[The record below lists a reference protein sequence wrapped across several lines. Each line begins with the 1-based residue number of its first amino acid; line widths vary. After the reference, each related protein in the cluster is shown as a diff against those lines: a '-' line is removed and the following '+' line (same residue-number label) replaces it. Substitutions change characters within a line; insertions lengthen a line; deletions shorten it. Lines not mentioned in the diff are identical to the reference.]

1 MALCL
6 TWNGH
11 PVERREMDGFFNA
24 TLLCKAGDSNK
35 PFYEYQ
41 RSARG
46 SEYIAALSED
56 LGGISTVAAI
66 RGGTAAGT
74 WIHPRLAIDVA
85 RWLSPKFAVWIDHWV
100 FETMFPQI
108 PMPKALP
115 SRLYH
120 NQKLILDETQLHHA
134 IVKWFREKYPG
145 TVIIPG
151 LGEFQDSE
159 EKRLDGYS
167 KGYTRG
173 QPDLMIPAKT
183 PSRVGIAL
191 ELKHPGK
198 ATAIMSDAQ
207 SDVLERL
214 KSQGWETLLTN
225 SYDDAC
231 VALAQHMAQCRTPCP
246 CCGRQYANA
255 TTLERHRKRKAHEA
269 ELEATAARVIVI
281 SDEEIKAEPVES
293 ASS

>member
-1 MALCL
+1 MALLCMS
-6 TWNGH
+6 WNNN
-11 PVERREMDGFFNA
+11 PVERREIDGFFNA

-41 RSARG
+41 RSTRG
-46 SEYIAALSED
+46 GEYIAALSED
-56 LGGISTVAAI
+56 LGGISVVAAI
-66 RGGTAAGT
+66 RGGTVPGT
-74 WIHPRLAIDVA
+74 WVHPRLAIDVA
-85 RWLSPKFAVWIDHWV
+85 RWLSPKFAVWIDRWV
-100 FETMFPQI
+100 FETMFPQM
-108 PMPKALP
+108 PMLKALP

-134 IVKWFREKYPG
+134 IVKWFRDKYPG
-145 TVIIPG
+145 AIIIPG

-183 PSRVGIAL
+183 PSHVGIAL

-198 ATAIMSDAQ
+198 ATAIMNDTQ
-207 SDVLERL
+207 SDVLQRL
-214 KSQGWETLLTN
+214 KAQGWETMLTN

-231 VALAQHMAQCRTPCP
+231 TALVRHMAQCRTPCQ
-246 CCGRQYANA
+246 CCGRQYANDS
-255 TTLERHRKRKAHEA
+255 TQERHRKRKKVQEA
-269 ELEATAARVIVI
+269 VEKELEDTAICA
-281 SDEEIKAEPVES
+281 
-293 ASS
+293 